1 MPGAEGQS
9 VLEKEEKTRRLIG
22 RRSHPPSLP
31 PEGYLYI
38 VVEECTWTVESTSV
52 ETDAGA
58 PIFWEKDLLFSSLT
72 REKFIGEFELLNW
85 GEALKARIWLT
96 AGCALPKRAKGAAA
110 AAPNPPEVGDDCAH
124 ISSGGGG
131 APKD

>member
-22 RRSHPPSLP
+22 RRSHPPRP

-38 VVEECTWTVESTSV
+38 VVAECTWTVESTSV